1 MSLNKII
8 AKKIGSTTIF
18 NNSGESKHAT
28 ILKSGPCFVT
38 QIKTKK
44 SDGYDAVQLGFETS
58 KKTNKP
64 MSGHMKNSKGLF
76 KILKEFRVKNE
87 ISNKVGDQVDI
98 GMFVRGQYLNATSK
112 SKGRGF
118 SGTVRRWNFKG
129 GPKTHG
135 QSDRH
140 RAPGSIGSGSTPGKV
155 IKGKKMSGRY
165 GGEQFTIKNLEI
177 LDLDLENNL
186 IYVAGSVPG
195 ASNTLVLLAASNK
208 SFTPID
214 EPKVEEPKVE
224 EPKKDEK

>member
-1 MSLNKII
+1 
-8 AKKIGSTTIF
+8 
-18 NNSGESKHAT
+18 
-28 ILKSGPCFVT
+28 
-38 QIKTKK
+38 
-44 SDGYDAVQLGFETS
+44 
-58 KKTNKP
+58 
-64 MSGHMKNSKGLF
+64 
-76 KILKEFRVKNE
+76 
-87 ISNKVGDQVDI
+87 
-98 GMFVRGQYLNATSK
+98 MFVKGQYLNATSK

-165 GGEQFTIKNLEI
+165 GGEQFTTKNLEI

-186 IYVAGSVPG
+186 IYLSGSVPG

-208 SFTPID
+208 SFTPLEEPQRD
-214 EPKVEEPKVE
+214 EPKAEEPQR
-224 EPKKDEK
+224 DEK

>member
-76 KILKEFRVKNE
+76 KILK
-87 ISNKVGDQVDI
+87 
-98 GMFVRGQYLNATSK
+98 
-112 SKGRGF
+112 
-118 SGTVRRWNFKG
+118 
-129 GPKTHG
+129 
-135 QSDRH
+135 
-140 RAPGSIGSGSTPGKV
+140 
-155 IKGKKMSGRY
+155 
-165 GGEQFTIKNLEI
+165 
-177 LDLDLENNL
+177 
-186 IYVAGSVPG
+186 
-195 ASNTLVLLAASNK
+195 
-208 SFTPID
+208 
-214 EPKVEEPKVE
+214 
-224 EPKKDEK
+224 